1 MNRSQSRSA
10 FRIVLY
16 YLVFGISWI
25 AISDRVLEQ
34 LVQDPHRLS
43 TLQTYKGWA
52 FVLASALLVYLTI
65 QRELRAGLRTDQA
78 LRESEEKYHSL
89 IETANDAVF
98 IIDAD
103 TGIILDTNK
112 RACDLLGLPRDA
124 IIGMHQQDIHPAEDA
139 DKCRKI
145 LEASIKKGGV
155 IVGDLCVFHREGR
168 KIPVEVSGTT
178 VERGGRRFIQL
189 FFRDISLR
197 KAAEDLAQ
205 KRLQRLAALHAIDM
219 IISSSLDLRV
229 TLSEVLD
236 LVISQLHVDA
246 ADVLLL
252 NTDTQTLEYAAGR
265 GFRTPTIEQSSLRM
279 GEGLAGIAALE
290 HRSIIV
296 PDLRDPASGFQ
307 RAPLLESEGF
317 IAYAVVPLMAKGKI
331 QGVLEV
337 LHRAPWN
344 VDAEWQ
350 SYLEALAAQAAI
362 AIDNAAL
369 FDELQQS
376 AIEVTLAYDA
386 TLAGWARAL
395 DLRSKETERHTERVA
410 EMTLRLAR
418 TMGMGAKELVH
429 MRRGALLHDIGKIGI
444 PDSILLKPGPLTDEE
459 WTIMRRHPLF
469 AFDML
474 QPIAYLRPALDIP
487 YCHHE
492 WWDGTGYPRNLKG
505 EQIPLAARIF
515 AVADVWDALIS
526 KDRPYRQGLSKEE
539 IREHI
544 RSLSG
549 TQLDPKVVDTFLSM
563 EWRSQS

>member
-1 MNRSQSRSA
+1 MSKDQSRSA

-16 YLVFGISWI
+16 YLLFGIGWI
-25 AISDRVLEQ
+25 AVSDRLLEQ

-52 FVLASALLVYLTI
+52 FVLASALLVYLTM
-65 QRELRAGLRTDQA
+65 QRELHAGLKTDQA

-112 RACDLLGLPRDA
+112 RACTLLGLPREA
-124 IIGMHQQDIHPAEDA
+124 IIGMHQQEIHPAEQA

-145 LEASIKKGGV
+145 LEALINKSGV
-155 IVGDLCVFHREGR
+155 ITGDLCVFHREGR
-168 KIPVEVSGTT
+168 TIPVEVSGTIA
-178 VERGGRRFIQL
+178 ERGGKRFIQL

-219 IISSSLDLRV
+219 IISSSLDLRI

-252 NTDTQTLEYAAGR
+252 NTDTQTLTYAAGR
-265 GFRTPTIEQSSLRM
+265 GFRTATIEQSSLRM
-279 GEGLAGIAALE
+279 GEGIAGIAALE
-290 HRSIIV
+290 HRSIIAT
-296 PDLRDPASGFQ
+296 DLRDPANDFQ
-307 RAPLLESEGF
+307 RAALLESEGF
-317 IAYAVVPLMAKGKI
+317 LAYAVVPLMAKGKVL
-331 QGVLEV
+331 GVLEV
-337 LHRAPWN
+337 LQRDSWD

-350 SYLEALAAQAAI
+350 SYLESLAAQAAI

-395 DLRSKETERHTERVA
+395 DLRSRETERHTERVA
-410 EMTLRLAR
+410 EMALRLAR
-418 TMGMGAKELVH
+418 AVGMGAKEMVNV
-429 MRRGALLHDIGKIGI
+429 RRGALLHDIGKIGI
-444 PDSILLKPGPLTDEE
+444 SDNILLKPGPLTEEE
-459 WTIMRRHPLF
+459 WTIMRRHPQF

-515 AVADVWDALIS
+515 AVADVWDALIA
-526 KDRPYRQGLSKEE
+526 KDRPYRQGISKEE

-549 TQLDPKVVDTFLSM
+549 TQLDPRVVDTFLGM
-563 EWRSQS
+563 EW

>member
-1 MNRSQSRSA
+1 M
-10 FRIVLY
+10 
-16 YLVFGISWI
+16 
-25 AISDRVLEQ
+25 
-34 LVQDPHRLS
+34 
-43 TLQTYKGWA
+43 
-52 FVLASALLVYLTI
+52 
-65 QRELRAGLRTDQA
+65 
-78 LRESEEKYHSL
+78 
-89 IETANDAVF
+89 
-98 IIDAD
+98 
-103 TGIILDTNK
+103 
-112 RACDLLGLPRDA
+112 
-124 IIGMHQQDIHPAEDA
+124 
-139 DKCRKI
+139 
-145 LEASIKKGGV
+145 
-155 IVGDLCVFHREGR
+155 
-168 KIPVEVSGTT
+168 EVSGTT
-178 VERGGRRFIQL
+178 VEREGRRFLQL

-197 KAAEDLAQ
+197 KEAEDLAQ

-219 IISSSLDLRV
+219 IISSSLDLRI

-252 NTDTQTLEYAAGR
+252 NTDTQTLTYAAGR
-265 GFRTPTIEQSSLRM
+265 GFRTSTIERSCLRM
-279 GEGLAGIAALE
+279 GEGLAGTAALE
-290 HRSIIV
+290 HRSIIA
-296 PDLRDPASGFQ
+296 PDLRDPDHDFQ
-307 RAPLLESEGF
+307 RALLLESEGF
-317 IAYAVVPLMAKGKI
+317 IAYAVVPLLAKGKV

-369 FDELQQS
+369 FDELQKS

-395 DLRSKETERHTERVA
+395 DLRSRETERHTERVT

-429 MRRGALLHDIGKIGI
+429 IRRGALLHDIGKIGI
-444 PDSILLKPGPLTDEE
+444 PDSVLLKPGPLTNEE
-459 WTIMRRHPLF
+459 WMTMRRHPLF
-469 AFDML
+469 AFEML

-515 AVADVWDALIS
+515 AVVDVWDALIA
-526 KDRPYRQGLSKEE
+526 KDRPYRQGISKEE

-549 TQLDPKVVDTFLSM
+549 TQLDPRVVDTFLSM
-563 EWRSQS
+563 EW

>member
-1 MNRSQSRSA
+1 MNQDQSRPA

-25 AISDRVLEQ
+25 AVSDRVLEL

-52 FVLASALLVYLTI
+52 FVVASALLVYLTI
-65 QRELRAGLRTDQA
+65 QRELRKGLRTDQA

-89 IETANDAVF
+89 METANDAVF
-98 IIDAD
+98 IIDGD

-112 RACDLLGLPRDA
+112 RASGLLGLPRDA
-124 IIGMHQQDIHPAEDA
+124 IIGMHQQDIHPVEHA
-139 DKCRKI
+139 DRCREI
-145 LEASIKKGGV
+145 LEASAKKDGV
-155 IVGDLCVFHREGR
+155 IAGDLCVFHREGR
-168 KIPVEVSGTT
+168 NIPVEVSGTT
-178 VERGGRRFIQL
+178 VERGHRRYLQL

-252 NTDTQTLEYAAGR
+252 NTDTQTLTYAAGR
-265 GFRTPTIEQSSLRM
+265 GFRTTTIEQSSLRM

-290 HRSIIV
+290 HRSISV
-296 PDLRDPASGFQ
+296 PDLRDPASDFQ
-307 RAPLLESEGF
+307 RAHLLESEGF
-317 IAYAVVPLMAKGKI
+317 IAYAVVPLMAKGKV

-344 VDAEWQ
+344 VDTEWQ

-395 DLRSKETERHTERVA
+395 DLRSRETERHTERVA

-429 MRRGALLHDIGKIGI
+429 VRRGALLHDIGKIGI
-444 PDSILLKPGPLTDEE
+444 PDNILLKPGPLTDEE
-459 WTIMRRHPLF
+459 WTMMRRHPLF
-469 AFDML
+469 AFEML

-515 AVADVWDALIS
+515 AVADVWDALIAH
-526 KDRPYRQGLSKEE
+526 DRPYRQGISKEE

-549 TQLDPKVVDTFLSM
+549 TQLDPRVVDTFLSM
-563 EWRSQS
+563 EW

>member
-1 MNRSQSRSA
+1 MNTDPSRQA
-10 FRIVLY
+10 LHIVRY
-16 YLVFGISWI
+16 YLLFGLVWI
-25 AISDRVLEQ
+25 AVSDRALE
-34 LVQDPHRLS
+34 LFVQDPHTVS
-43 TLQTYKGWA
+43 ALQTYKGWV
-52 FVLASALLVYLTI
+52 FVLVSALLVYFTV
-65 QRELRAGLRTDQA
+65 QGELRASGRAERA
-78 LRESEEKYHSL
+78 LRESEEKYHAL

-103 TGIILDTNK
+103 TGIILDANT
-112 RACDLLGLPRDA
+112 RACGLLGLPRET
-124 IIGMHQQDIHPAEDA
+124 IIGMHQRNIHPPEQA
-139 DKCRKI
+139 DQCRKI
-145 LEASIKKGGV
+145 LEASIKNGG
-155 IVGDLCVFHREGR
+155 IIAGDLCVFQRDGGA
-168 KIPVEVSGTT
+168 IPVEVSGTI
-178 VERGGRRFIQL
+178 VERNNRRYLQI

-205 KRLQRLAALHAIDM
+205 KRLQRLAALHAIDL

-252 NTDTQTLEYAAGR
+252 DTDTQTLTYAAGR
-265 GFRTPTIEQSSLRM
+265 GFRTAAIERTSLRM
-279 GEGLAGIAALE
+279 GEGLAGTAALE
-290 HRSIIV
+290 HRSIVV
-296 PDLRDPASGFQ
+296 PDLHGSANGFL
-307 RAPLLESEGF
+307 RAALIESEGF

-337 LHRAPWN
+337 LNRKPWN
-344 VDAEWQ
+344 IDAEWQ
-350 SYLEALAAQAAI
+350 NYLEALAAQAAI

-395 DLRSKETERHTERVA
+395 DLRSRETERHTERVA

-418 TMGMGAKELVH
+418 AMGLGAKELVH
-429 MRRGALLHDIGKIGI
+429 VRRGALLHDIGKIGI

-459 WTIMRRHPLF
+459 WTIMRRHPQF

-515 AVADVWDALIS
+515 AVADVWDALIA
-526 KDRPYRQGLSKEE
+526 KDRPYRQGIAKKE

-549 TQLDPKVVDTFLSM
+549 AHLDPNVVDTFLSM
-563 EWRSQS
+563 EW

>member
-1 MNRSQSRSA
+1 MIKDLSRPA

-16 YLVFGISWI
+16 YLLFGIFWTVVSN
-25 AISDRVLEQ
+25 RLLEL
-34 LVQDPHRLS
+34 LVQDPRRLS
-43 TLQTYKGWA
+43 TLQTYKGLA
-52 FVLASALLVYLTI
+52 FILASALLIYFTI
-65 QRELRAGLRTDQA
+65 WRELRAGLRTDQA

-89 IETANDAVF
+89 IETSNDAVF

-112 RACDLLGLPRDA
+112 RATDLLGLPRET
-124 IIGMHQQDIHPAEDA
+124 IIGMHQQNIHPADDA
-139 DKCRKI
+139 DKCREI
-145 LEASIKKGGV
+145 LEASVKKGGV
-155 IVGDLCVFHREGR
+155 ISGDLCVFHREGR
-168 KIPVEVSGTT
+168 KIPVEVSGRT
-178 VERGGRRFIQL
+178 VERGHRRFLQL

-197 KAAEDLAQ
+197 KTAEELAK

-219 IISSSLDLRV
+219 IISSSLDLRI

-252 NTDTQTLEYAAGR
+252 NADTQTLSYAAGR
-265 GFRTPTIEQSSLRM
+265 GFRTATIQQTSLPM
-279 GEGLAGIAALE
+279 GEGLAGTAALE
-290 HRSIIV
+290 HRSIIA
-296 PDLRDPASGFQ
+296 PDLRDPINDFQ
-307 RAPLLESEGF
+307 RAELLEREDF
-317 IAYAVVPLMAKGKI
+317 IAYAVVPLMAKGKV

-337 LHRAPWN
+337 LHRAPWD

-395 DLRSKETERHTERVA
+395 DLRSRETERHTERVT

-418 TMGMGAKELVH
+418 AMGMGAKELVNV
-429 MRRGALLHDIGKIGI
+429 RRGALLHDIGKIGI
-444 PDSILLKPGPLTDEE
+444 PDNVLLKPGPLTDDE
-459 WTIMRRHPLF
+459 WTTMRRHPQF

-515 AVADVWDALIS
+515 AVADVWDALIA
-526 KDRPYRQGLSKEE
+526 KDRPYRQGISKEA
-539 IREHI
+539 IRQHI

-549 TQLDPKVVDTFLSM
+549 TQLDPKIVDTFLSM
-563 EWRSQS
+563 EW

>member
-1 MNRSQSRSA
+1 
-10 FRIVLY
+10 
-16 YLVFGISWI
+16 
-25 AISDRVLEQ
+25 
-34 LVQDPHRLS
+34 
-43 TLQTYKGWA
+43 
-52 FVLASALLVYLTI
+52 
-65 QRELRAGLRTDQA
+65 
-78 LRESEEKYHSL
+78 
-89 IETANDAVF
+89 
-98 IIDAD
+98 
-103 TGIILDTNK
+103 
-112 RACDLLGLPRDA
+112 
-124 IIGMHQQDIHPAEDA
+124 
-139 DKCRKI
+139 
-145 LEASIKKGGV
+145 
-155 IVGDLCVFHREGR
+155 
-168 KIPVEVSGTT
+168 
-178 VERGGRRFIQL
+178 
-189 FFRDISLR
+189 
-197 KAAEDLAQ
+197 
-205 KRLQRLAALHAIDM
+205 
-219 IISSSLDLRV
+219 
-229 TLSEVLD
+229 
-236 LVISQLHVDA
+236 
-246 ADVLLL
+246 
-252 NTDTQTLEYAAGR
+252 
-265 GFRTPTIEQSSLRM
+265 M
-279 GEGLAGIAALE
+279 GEGLAGVAALE

-307 RAPLLESEGF
+307 RAALLESEGF

-337 LHRAPWN
+337 LHRAAWN

-369 FDELQQS
+369 FNELQQS

-395 DLRSKETERHTERVA
+395 DLRSKETERHTERVT

-418 TMGMGAKELVH
+418 TMGMGAKEMVH
-429 MRRGALLHDIGKIGI
+429 VRRGALLHDIGKIGI

-469 AFDML
+469 AFEML
-474 QPIAYLRPALDIP
+474 QPIAYLLPALDIP

-539 IREHI
+539 VREHI

>member
-1 MNRSQSRSA
+1 MNKDQSRSA
-10 FRIVLY
+10 FRVVLY
-16 YLVFGISWI
+16 YLVFGIGWI

-34 LVQDPHRLS
+34 LVLDPHRLS

-52 FVLASALLVYLTI
+52 FVLASALLIYLTI
-65 QRELRAGLRTDQA
+65 QRELRAGLKTDQA

-98 IIDAD
+98 IIDAH

-112 RACDLLGLPRDA
+112 RACTLLGLPRNT
-124 IIGMHQQDIHPAEDA
+124 IIGMHQQEIHPPEQA

-145 LEASIKKGGV
+145 LEALVNKSGV
-155 IVGDLCVFHREGR
+155 ITGDLCVFHREGR
-168 KIPVEVSGTT
+168 TIPVEVSGTI
-178 VERGGRRFIQL
+178 VERGGKRFTQL

-197 KAAEDLAQ
+197 KAAEDQAQ

-219 IISSSLDLRV
+219 IISSSLDLRI

-246 ADVLLL
+246 ANVLLL
-252 NTDTQTLEYAAGR
+252 NTDTQTLTYAAGR
-265 GFRTPTIEQSSLRM
+265 GFRTATIEQTSLRM
-279 GEGLAGIAALE
+279 GEGLAGTAALE
-290 HRSIIV
+290 HRSISV
-296 PDLRDPASGFQ
+296 SDLRDPVNGFQ
-307 RAPLLESEGF
+307 RAALLEHEGF
-317 IAYAVVPLMAKGKI
+317 VAYAVVPLMAKGKV

-337 LHRAPWN
+337 LHRAPWT

-395 DLRSKETERHTERVA
+395 DLRSRETERHTERVT

-418 TMGMGAKELVH
+418 TLGMGAKEMVNV
-429 MRRGALLHDIGKIGI
+429 RRGALQHDIGKIGI
-444 PDSILLKPGPLTDEE
+444 SDNILLKPGPLTDEE
-459 WTIMRRHPLF
+459 WTIMRRHPQF

-515 AVADVWDALIS
+515 AVADVWDALIA
-526 KDRPYRQGLSKEE
+526 KDRPYRQGISKEE

-544 RSLSG
+544 HSLSG
-549 TQLDPKVVDTFLSM
+549 THLDPRIVDTFLSM
-563 EWRSQS
+563 EW

>member
-1 MNRSQSRSA
+1 MNKDQSRPA

-25 AISDRVLEQ
+25 AVSDRVLEL
-34 LVQDPHRLS
+34 LVPDPHRLS
-43 TLQTYKGWA
+43 ALQAYKGWA

-65 QRELRAGLRTDQA
+65 RRELRKGLRTDQA

-103 TGIILDTNK
+103 TGIILDTNR
-112 RACDLLGLPRDA
+112 RAGDLLGLPRES
-124 IIGMHQQDIHPAEDA
+124 IIGMHQRDIHPAEQA
-139 DKCRKI
+139 DKCREL
-145 LEASIKKGGV
+145 LEASIKKDGV
-155 IVGDLCVFHREGR
+155 IAGDLCVFHREGR
-168 KIPVEVSGTT
+168 TIPVEVSGTT
-178 VERGGRRFIQL
+178 VLRGNRRFLQL

-197 KAAEDLAQ
+197 KTAEDLAQ

-219 IISSSLDLRV
+219 IISSSLDLRI

-246 ADVLLL
+246 ADILLL
-252 NTDTQTLEYAAGR
+252 NTDTQTLTYSAGR
-265 GFRTPTIEQSSLRM
+265 GFRTPAIEQSSLRM
-279 GEGLAGIAALE
+279 GEGLAGTAALE
-290 HRSIIV
+290 HRSIFA
-296 PDLRDPASGFQ
+296 PDPRDPATGFQ
-307 RAPLLESEGF
+307 RAPLLDSEGF
-317 IAYAVVPLMAKGKI
+317 IAYAVVPLMAKGKVL
-331 QGVLEV
+331 GVLEV
-337 LHRAPWN
+337 LHRSPWN

-395 DLRSKETERHTERVA
+395 DLRSKETERHTERVT

-418 TMGMGAKELVH
+418 AMGMGAKELVH
-429 MRRGALLHDIGKIGI
+429 VRRGALLHDIGKIGI
-444 PDSILLKPGPLTDEE
+444 PDHVLLKPGPLTDEE
-459 WTIMRRHPLF
+459 WTIMRRHPQF
-469 AFDML
+469 AFEML

-515 AVADVWDALIS
+515 AVADVWDALIA
-526 KDRPYRQGLSKEE
+526 KDRPYRQGIAKEE

-549 TQLDPKVVDTFLSM
+549 TQLDPRVVDTFLSM
-563 EWRSQS
+563 EW

>member
-1 MNRSQSRSA
+1 MNKDQSRSA

-25 AISDRVLEQ
+25 AISDRVLE
-34 LVQDPHRLS
+34 LFVLDPHRLS
-43 TLQTYKGWA
+43 ALQTYKGWA
-52 FVLASALLVYLTI
+52 FVLASALLIYLTI
-65 QRELRAGLRTDQA
+65 QRELRKGLRTGQA

-112 RACDLLGLPRDA
+112 RAGDLLGLPRDS
-124 IIGMHQQDIHPAEDA
+124 IIGMHQQDIHPAEQA
-139 DKCRKI
+139 DKCKEL
-145 LEASIKKGGV
+145 LEASIKKDG
-155 IVGDLCVFHREGR
+155 IIAGDLCVFHREGR
-168 KIPVEVSGTT
+168 TIPVEVSGTT
-178 VERGGRRFIQL
+178 VMRGNRRFLQL

-197 KAAEDLAQ
+197 KTAEDLAQ

-219 IISSSLDLRV
+219 IISSSLDLRI

-246 ADVLLL
+246 AAVLLL
-252 NTDTQTLEYAAGR
+252 NTDTQTLTYSAGR
-265 GFRTPTIEQSSLRM
+265 GFRTPAIEQSSLRM
-279 GEGLAGIAALE
+279 GEGLAGTAALE
-290 HRSIIV
+290 HRSIFA
-296 PDLRDPASGFQ
+296 PDLRDPAAGFQ
-307 RAPLLESEGF
+307 RAPLLEGEGF
-317 IAYAVVPLMAKGKI
+317 IAYAVVPLMAKGKVL
-331 QGVLEV
+331 GVLEV

-395 DLRSKETERHTERVA
+395 DLRSKETERHTERVT

-418 TMGMGAKELVH
+418 AMGMGAKELVH
-429 MRRGALLHDIGKIGI
+429 VRRGALLHDIGKIGI
-444 PDSILLKPGPLTDEE
+444 PDNVLLKPGPLTDED
-459 WTIMRRHPLF
+459 WTVMRRHPQF
-469 AFDML
+469 AFEML

-515 AVADVWDALIS
+515 AVADVWDALIA
-526 KDRPYRQGLSKEE
+526 KDRPYRQGAPKEE

-549 TQLDPKVVDTFLSM
+549 TQLDPSVVDTFLSM
-563 EWRSQS
+563 EW

>member
-1 MNRSQSRSA
+1 MNRPQSRSA

-16 YLVFGISWI
+16 YLVFGICWIVVSSW
-25 AISDRVLEQ
+25 ALQQ
-34 LVQDPHRLS
+34 LVQGHRLS
-43 TLQTYKGWA
+43 RLQTYTGWA
-52 FVLASALLVYLTI
+52 FVLASALLVYFTI
-65 QRELRAGLRTDQA
+65 QRELRAGLRADQA

-112 RACDLLGLPRDA
+112 RACDLLGLPRTT
-124 IIGMHQQDIHPAEDA
+124 IIGMHQRDIHPAEYA
-139 DKCRKI
+139 DKCKEI
-145 LEASIKKGGV
+145 LETSAKKGGV
-155 IVGDLCVFHREGR
+155 IAGDLCVFHREGR
-168 KIPVEVSGTT
+168 RIPVEVSGTT
-178 VERGGRRFIQL
+178 VERGNRRFLQL
-189 FFRDISLR
+189 FLRDISQR

-205 KRLQRLAALHAIDM
+205 KRLQRLTALHAIDM
-219 IISSSLDLRV
+219 IISSSLDLRI

-252 NTDTQTLEYAAGR
+252 NTDTQTLTYAAGR

-279 GEGLAGIAALE
+279 GEGLAGTAALE
-290 HRSIIV
+290 HRSIIA
-296 PDLRDPASGFQ
+296 PDLRDPASRFQ
-307 RAPLLESEGF
+307 RAALLESEGF
-317 IAYAVVPLMAKGKI
+317 IAYAVVPLMAKGKV

-337 LHRAPWN
+337 LHRAAWN

-369 FDELQQS
+369 FDDLQQS

-395 DLRSKETERHTERVA
+395 DLRSRETERHTERVA

-418 TMGMGAKELVH
+418 TMGIGTKELVH

-444 PDSILLKPGPLTDEE
+444 PDNILLKPGPLTDEE
-459 WTIMRRHPLF
+459 WTIMRQHPLF
-469 AFDML
+469 AFEML

-515 AVADVWDALIS
+515 AVADVWDALIA
-526 KDRPYRQGLSKEE
+526 KDRPYRQGISKEE

-549 TQLDPKVVDTFLSM
+549 TQLDPRVVDTFLSM
-563 EWRSQS
+563 EW

>member
-1 MNRSQSRSA
+1 MNRSQSRAA

-16 YLVFGISWI
+16 YLVFGICWI

-65 QRELRAGLRTDQA
+65 QRELHEGLRTDQA

-112 RACDLLGLPRDA
+112 MACSLLGLPRDT
-124 IIGMHQQDIHPAEDA
+124 IIGMHQQDIHPAEYA
-139 DKCRKI
+139 DKCKEI
-145 LEASIKKGGV
+145 LEASAKKGGV

-189 FFRDISLR
+189 FLRDISLR

-205 KRLQRLAALHAIDM
+205 KRFQRLVALHAIDM

-236 LVISQLHVDA
+236 LVVSQLHADA

-265 GFRTPTIEQSSLRM
+265 GFRTSTIEQSRLRM
-279 GEGLAGIAALE
+279 GEGLAGVAALE
-290 HRSIIV
+290 HRSISV

-307 RAPLLESEGF
+307 RVPLVESEGF
-317 IAYAVVPLMAKGKI
+317 IAYAVVPLMAKGKV

-337 LHRAPWN
+337 LHRTPSK

-369 FDELQQS
+369 FNELQQS

-418 TMGMGAKELVH
+418 TMGMGAKEMVH
-429 MRRGALLHDIGKIGI
+429 VRRGALLHDIGKIGI

-459 WTIMRRHPLF
+459 WTIMRRHPFF
-469 AFDML
+469 AFEML

-515 AVADVWDALIS
+515 AVADVWDALIA
-526 KDRPYRQGLSKEE
+526 KDRPYRQGISKED

-549 TQLDPKVVDTFLSM
+549 TQLDPRVVDTFLSM
-563 EWRSQS
+563 EW